1 MKYLLA
7 QQSLQLAFARSH
19 QANFDKPGGLGTL
32 SGFQQLNWSGGGG
45 GGGLLQPQISA
56 PATITAQPAGLSF
69 PITFT
74 ETVLL
79 VLTPDAASSLV
90 SPTA

>member
-56 PATITAQPAGLSF
+56 PATITQIRGTILPSSSRFETGLF
-69 PITFT
+69 
-74 ETVLL
+74 
-79 VLTPDAASSLV
+79 
-90 SPTA
+90 